1 MTETIIHTQLAVIG
15 SGMAGMAA
23 AIFARNRGI
32 STVQVGRASE
42 IGFASGCLDLFS
54 TLPGHPARVF
64 SDPFEGIAALV
75 KARPKHPYA
84 QVTEDQIR
92 QGFQE
97 FTRFMASA
105 GLCFHGPAPG
115 ANQQIITPAGTL
127 KPTWQVP
134 AAMVAGARAV
144 AKNQRIGLVDIQ
156 GLKGFGAVQMAQ
168 TLSAKL
174 PGITGATILFPDRE
188 TAGDLMCE
196 RLAWDLETPAVMDR
210 FIQRLRPHAGPVDV
224 LGLPAI
230 LGMYRFEAQR
240 RTLEQALGR
249 PVFEIPT
256 LSPSVTGMRMKEAF
270 LGKPA
275 GTGHHHFPVAVSGI
289 TRDRD
294 RFSFVVSRGQETV
307 EIIAEYMILATGRF
321 LGQGL
326 GVTAERITEMLFSLP
341 VTQPRDRSGWLCRDF
356 FDPAGHPVNRAGIE
370 TDAVFRPLN
379 ASGSVFHP
387 RLYAAGSILAHQD
400 WKREKSGSGIA
411 IASAFRAVSHMRS
424 SMTFPASEPPDNDPP
439 DRKPPDRKPQGKKT
453 QDRKPAA

>member
-1 MTETIIHTQLAVIG
+1 MADTVIHTQLAVIG

-54 TLPGHPARVF
+54 TLPGHPAKVF

-75 KARPKHPYA
+75 KARPEHPYA
-84 QVTEDQIR
+84 RITEDQIR
-92 QGFQE
+92 QGFRE
-97 FTRFMASA
+97 FTRFMVLA
-105 GLCFHGPAPG
+105 GIRFHGPAPG
-115 ANQQIITPAGTL
+115 TNQQIITPAGTL

-134 AAMVAGARAV
+134 GAMIAGARAV
-144 AKNQRIGLVDIQ
+144 AGNQRIGLVGIQ

-168 TLSAKL
+168 TLKTKL
-174 PGITGATILFPDRE
+174 PGITGATIAFPGRE

-196 RLAWDLETPAVMDR
+196 HLAWDLETPAVMER
-210 FIQRLRPHAGPVDV
+210 FIRRLRPHAGPVDV
-224 LGLPAI
+224 LGLPAV

-240 RTLEQALGR
+240 QTLEQALGR

-270 LGKPA
+270 LGKP
-275 GTGHHHFPVAVSGI
+275 GGPGHHHFPVAVSDI

-294 RFSFVVSRGQETV
+294 GFRFFVTRGQETV
-307 EIIAEYMILATGRF
+307 EVMARSLILATGRF

-326 GVTAERITEMLFSLP
+326 GGKANRIAEMLFDLP
-341 VTQPRDRSGWLCRDF
+341 VTQPQDRSGWLCRDF

-370 TDAVFRPLN
+370 TDSFFRPLDAN
-379 ASGSVFHP
+379 GSIFHP
-387 RLYAAGSILAHQD
+387 QMYAAGSILAHQD

-411 IASAFRAVSHMRS
+411 IASAFRAVSHMIS
-424 SMTFPASEPPDNDPP
+424 SMRLPASEPPD
-439 DRKPPDRKPQGKKT
+439 
-453 QDRKPAA
+453 RKPAV